1 MGGIE
6 QWVYT
11 LQNTTPNVDPRLDFV
26 VGRPTITWK
35 TYPDKP
41 CEGWVRDKDTYGYN
55 CAKRFWVSPESSDMF
70 NGWPWGASQ
79 LNWQIIRYAD
89 ILLWKAE
96 ALIELNEG
104 NGLETARDLINQI
117 RNRARNSAM

>member
-1 MGGIE
+1 MAIIARSASGF
-6 QWVYT
+6 
-11 LQNTTPNVDPRLDFV
+11 LRKV
-26 VGRPTITWK
+26 VIW
-35 TYPDKP
+35 
-41 CEGWVRDKDTYGYN
+41 
-55 CAKRFWVSPESSDMF
+55 F